1 MRIHPDDY
9 REGND
14 EGSWRHAGWDL
25 CSGADI
31 GRDQAVGFGGAC
43 GDIMKAG
50 VFSTVFKRDSVEEVL
65 DAILGEGFKAT
76 QFHMSCAG
84 IDQIPEVIPEELCE
98 RIRKAFDDRAMEM
111 GGLSGTFN
119 MIDQDPAAKE
129 AGFRGLEQLASHA
142 HRLGTSVVTLC
153 SGTMAD
159 YLWRPHPENNGQ
171 AAWDQMIASM
181 ARAAEIAE
189 KHDVYVAF
197 EPEVSN
203 VIDSAE
209 KAKRAIDT
217 VASPKLKVCID
228 GANLFHKGE
237 LPRMDEILD
246 EAFDLIGEHIVFAH
260 AKDLSKDGEAG
271 HDAAGT
277 GFLNYDRYLELLD
290 KMGYEGAVLL
300 HSLVEEQVPGCKEF
314 LESKMP

>member
-1 MRIHPDDY
+1 
-9 REGND
+9 
-14 EGSWRHAGWDL
+14 
-25 CSGADI
+25 
-31 GRDQAVGFGGAC
+31 
-43 GDIMKAG
+43 MKVG
-50 VFSTVFKRDSVEEVL
+50 VFSTVFQRNCLEDVL
-65 DAILGEGFKAT
+65 EGIVNARIPVT

-84 IDQIPEVIPEELCE
+84 IDQIPEQIPEGLCK
-98 RIRKAFDDRAMEM
+98 RIRTAFEARGIEI

-119 MIDQDPAAKE
+119 MIDRDLDARE
-129 AGFRGLEQLASHA
+129 AGFRGLEQLTSHA
-142 HRLGTSVVTLC
+142 RDLCTSVVTLC

-159 YLWRPHPENNGQ
+159 YLWRSHPDNDGAE
-171 AAWDQMIASM
+171 AWEQMIGSM
-181 ARAAEIAE
+181 ARAAAIAE
-189 KHDVYVAF
+189 EHNVYVAF

-203 VIDSAE
+203 VIDSAV
-209 KAKRAIDT
+209 KAKLAIDT

-260 AKDLSKDGEAG
+260 AKDLSNDGEAG

-290 KMGYEGAVLL
+290 KAGYTGAVVL
-300 HSLVEEQVPGCKEF
+300 HSLIEEQVPGCKVF
-314 LESKMP
+314 LEEKIRENS